1 MGAMGDDGSATIR
14 VHIRVDGLVQGVGY
28 RYFAYRAAR
37 ELALTGW
44 VRNLRDGGV
53 EAEAQGL
60 TQDVESFVVRLHVGP
75 RYSRV
80 ESVKTSRIALVGD
93 VDFRVIG

>member
-60 TQDVESFVVRLHVGP
+60 TQDVESFVARLHVGP

-93 VDFRVIG
+93 MDFRVIG